1 MNLTGHSFVL
11 LLSARPEAH
20 RILMDSL
27 CERGVDVRVPR
38 RPDRALPLLRDEPSL
53 VLVDLVHGAAL
64 TPSLVVALNRR
75 QECAH
80 VVALHQGSFG
90 PDPLCAELSV
100 DGFCP
105 MSDAAGLVGA
115 LATSRVASRAPH

>member
-1 MNLTGHSFVL
+1 MNSFVL

-27 CERGVDVRVPR
+27 CHRGVDVRVPR

-53 VLVDLVHGAAL
+53 VLVDLVYGAAL
-64 TPSLVVALNRR
+64 TPSLVALLNRR
-75 QECAH
+75 HGGTH
-80 VVALHQGSFG
+80 VVALHRGNWG
-90 PDPLCAELSV
+90 REPLSAELSV

-105 MSDAAGLVGA
+105 ASDADGLVDA
-115 LATSRVASRAPH
+115 LVTTRVETKAPH

>member
-1 MNLTGHSFVL
+1 MNGLVNSFVL

-38 RPDRALPLLRDEPSL
+38 RPDRALPLLRDEPLL

-64 TPSLVVALNRR
+64 TPSLVAALNRR
-75 QECAH
+75 RECAH
-80 VVALHQGSFG
+80 VVALHEGALG
-90 PDPLCAELSV
+90 GDPSCADLSV

-105 MSDAAGLVGA
+105 AGDTDGLVDA
-115 LATSRVASRAPH
+115 LVTSCAGGKAPH

>member
-1 MNLTGHSFVL
+1 MSVSSSSFVL

-20 RILMDSL
+20 RVLMDSL

-38 RPDRALPLLRDEPSL
+38 RPDRALPLLNDEPTL

-64 TPSLVVALNRR
+64 TPSLVAALNRR
-75 QECAH
+75 SECAH
-80 VVALHQGSFG
+80 VVALHQGNWG
-90 PDPLCAELSV
+90 REPLSAELSV

-105 MSDAAGLVGA
+105 ASDPNVLLDAFVTTRAAG
-115 LATSRVASRAPH
+115 TAPH

>member
-1 MNLTGHSFVL
+1 MTALTPSFVL

-20 RILMDSL
+20 RFLMDSL

-38 RPDRALPLLRDEPSL
+38 RPDRALPLLLDAPFL

-64 TPSLVVALNRR
+64 TPNLVAALNRR
-75 QECAH
+75 RHAH
-80 VVALHQGSFG
+80 VVALHQGSWG
-90 PDPLCAELSV
+90 REPLSAELCV

-105 MSDAAGLVGA
+105 ASDPNGLLDAFATTRAGE
-115 LATSRVASRAPH
+115 TAPH